1 MPRIETKLLA
11 IRYPLASY
19 ELAEKIYHELK
30 GRIKDSKIKSLE
42 LVEAKHKI
50 YVDGHFFNN
59 IHVPYGEYEHGWEV
73 EIGVADED
81 KDEAVSLLKNVANI
95 VLPTDMKVWGL
106 ALVSNHKEVITETF
120 E

>member
-1 MPRIETKLLA
+1 MPRTETKLLA
-11 IRYPLASY
+11 IKYPLGSY
-19 ELAEKIYHELK
+19 ELAENMYQSLK
-30 GRIKDSKIKSLE
+30 ERIKDSKIKSLE

-73 EIGVADED
+73 EIGVAHED
-81 KDEAVSLLKNVANI
+81 KEVAISILKSVASSI
-95 VLPTDMKVWGL
+95 LPEDMKVWGL
-106 ALVSNHKEVITETF
+106 ALVSNHKEVLTETF